1 MLINV
6 CFLHSG
12 GVSVQ
17 LYFMENL
24 YDFTILRHLTGT
36 LGSVQ
41 FGGKSARPVSEIW
54 VIVHFTNVDT
64 ETQNGYVTFPR
75 INSDLVVGLELEFR
89 VCDT

>member
-24 YDFTILRHLTGT
+24 YDFTILRQTCNSYLFDG
-36 LGSVQ
+36 VC
-41 FGGKSARPVSEIW
+41 IW
-54 VIVHFTNVDT
+54 GIVYIYTVWEVN
-64 ETQNGYVTFPR
+64 
-75 INSDLVVGLELEFR
+75 INHIDIENILK
-89 VCDT
+89 DI